1 MSSLIE
7 LDSRMVI
14 SWYYLVQFFTF
25 KFSGG
30 AGIDTNML
38 LAEWRCADVVPRAQL
53 VSPRIGASRMQFGQS
68 PVVANWMSGT
78 RIASRLQFGQSP
90 VIAND
95 MSEIRIASPRA
106 IGHQQQA
113 QSLRVASLPVPPVE
127 HTMFTLECS
136 GNVTTSKNL
145 VVVNMKDVACF
156 VDEIHKPK
164 AQGELEKIA
173 ILNMNWFWST

>member
-1 MSSLIE
+1 MQCGQTVVIANGVVE
-7 LDSRMVI
+7 TRNTSR
-14 SWYYLVQFFTF
+14 VQ
-25 KFSGG
+25 SGQ
-30 AGIDTNML
+30 N
-38 LAEWRCADVVPRAQL
+38 
-53 VSPRIGASRMQFGQS
+53 
-68 PVVANWMSGT
+68 
-78 RIASRLQFGQSP
+78 P
-90 VIAND
+90 VIANW

-145 VVVNMKDVACF
+145 AVVNLNDVACF
-156 VDEIHKPK
+156 VDEILKPK

-173 ILNMNWFWST
+173 ILNMNLIWST